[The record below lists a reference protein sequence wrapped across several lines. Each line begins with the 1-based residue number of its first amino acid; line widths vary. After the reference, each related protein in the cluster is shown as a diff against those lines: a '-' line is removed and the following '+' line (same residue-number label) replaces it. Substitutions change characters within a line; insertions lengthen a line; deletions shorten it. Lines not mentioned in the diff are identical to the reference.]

1 MPDWTDDFLID
12 LDPGRWGA
20 PDGFPKSLSPAG
32 FFTQAGANG
41 LEVVLASSSGKPT
54 VADLRKGW
62 EARRAKRAS
71 PVLLV
76 VGYPAGG
83 STCVAVCGP
92 VGEQPPVHHDLGVSQ
107 AERLAATAL
116 AEPNHHAATR
126 FLLATLPELDSP
138 TPGLRNV
145 GLLATQELRAGV
157 PTRLDWPAAHGK
169 ASGLLAKRGKDLVQ
183 GLGFGVD
190 TLGTNASMLT
200 VSGGQ
205 RAVAVFL
212 DEGETFDAPAG
223 RFGTSPVSH
232 ALAIADQQNVPWV
245 ILTRSS
251 EIRLYAARAD
261 TGVGRKG
268 RAETFVE
275 ANLSLLPEDK
285 AAYLHLLFSSEA
297 LAPKGTLEEILDR
310 SADFAADL
318 AVRLRERVYFE
329 TVPALA
335 RAIAR
340 RMGPEPDES
349 DLAHA
354 YEQVMVILFRL
365 LFVAYA
371 EDKELLPYRTNSRYA
386 DHSLSR
392 IVRRLVE
399 DRHAGRESYDDVAED
414 LWEDVT
420 QLWRAVDK
428 GQRAWGVPLYNGGL
442 FSTDREVSEA
452 GAAVGDLRLTDAE
465 FGPALASML
474 IDQGPEGIG
483 PVDFR
488 SLSVREFGT
497 IYEGLLESQLSVA
510 PSDLTTDK
518 KGNYVPA
525 KSGDE
530 VLVLAGTVY
539 FHNRSGARK
548 DSGSYFTKPFA
559 VEHLLDHALEP
570 ALDDHLAR
578 LEVLRDTGDDAALA
592 EAFFDFRCAD
602 IAMGSGHF
610 LIAAVDRIEAR
621 LSAYLA
627 LNPIPAVT
635 AELDRLRAAAYEAIG
650 DLGDGIEIETGSLL
664 RRQVARRCIYGVDR
678 NHVSVELARLAVWIH
693 TFVPGLPLSFLDH
706 NLVYG
711 DSLTGV
717 GTLAEVIQALDPGAD
732 PNAPSLFRSQIEEF
746 LSAAEKALQ
755 RLARTADASK
765 TEVDAARA
773 AHLDALA
780 AVAPARE
787 LFDLVAANRAGVSHL
802 PEAIK
807 ADTIRQLRSS
817 QLVDQAVAD
826 LQPLHLPSTFPE
838 VFIRENPG
846 FDCILG
852 NPPWEEATV
861 EELGF
866 WALRFPGLKSMKPGD
881 QKKEIAHLR
890 TARPDLVADYDREVT
905 EAERVRRT
913 LTAGPYPGM
922 GQGDPDLYK
931 AFCWRFWTLIRDGG
945 AIGVVL
951 PRSALSAAGGAEWRL
966 NVLRGGAFTDTTMT
980 LNAGGWLFDEADT
993 RKTIGLV
1000 SIRKGQRF
1008 AGQVA
1013 LRGPFSSY
1021 AAFAAGRTAKSATFD
1036 AVDFARWTDGASF
1049 PLLPTE
1055 KSVEI
1060 FTRLRSH
1067 PRFDVHSGFSDGTA
1081 DFVMRPVTEFHA
1093 TSDKGLFDFDLDR
1106 HLEDGDDWWPVYKGA
1121 SFNLWE
1127 PDTGTYYAWAK
1138 RDVVLDALQ
1147 TKRLR
1152 QQKLARSAFSAFSR
1166 EWAEDPRTLPCL
1178 QPRIAFRDVTN
1189 RTNTRTI
1196 IAALVP
1202 ADLVITNQAP
1212 YLLRSMADVHDEAYL
1227 LGLLSSIPLDWYAR
1241 RVVDGHLNFHIF
1253 NGLPIPRPDRNDPL
1267 RRRVEVIAGR
1277 LAAVDD
1283 RYSYWASE
1291 VGVPVGS
1298 VASDHERAD
1307 LVAELDAAVALLYG
1321 LDASDLRVIY
1331 TTFHEGADYSSR
1343 LAAVLDHHSRLVTET
1358 GR

>member
-1 MPDWTDDFLID
+1 MPNWTDDFLID
-12 LDPGRWGA
+12 LDPGRWSA
-20 PDGFPKSLSPAG
+20 PEGFPKSMTPAG

-41 LEVVLASSSGKPT
+41 LEVVLASSTGKPT

-62 EARRAKRAS
+62 DARRAKRAS
-71 PVLLV
+71 PVLLI
-76 VGYPAGG
+76 VGYPGG
-83 STCVAVCGP
+83 SSTCVATCGP
-92 VGEQPPVHHDLGVSQ
+92 VGEQPPVHQDLGVSQ

-116 AEPNHHAATR
+116 DEPNHHAATR

-157 PTRLDWPAAHGK
+157 PIRHDWPAAQGK
-169 ASGLLAKRGKDLVQ
+169 ATGLLAKRGKDLVQ
-183 GLGFGVD
+183 GLGFGVA

-200 VSGGQ
+200 VAGGQ

-251 EIRLYAARAD
+251 EIRLYAARPD

-275 ANLSLLPEDK
+275 ANLSLLPEDQ

-297 LAPKGTLEEILDR
+297 LVPKGTLEEILDR

-335 RAIAR
+335 QAVAR
-340 RMGPEPDES
+340 RMGPDPTEA

-399 DRHAGRESYDDVAED
+399 DRHAGTDEHDAEAED
-414 LWEDVT
+414 LWEDVA

-428 GQRAWGVPLYNGGL
+428 GQRAWGVPPYNGGL
-442 FSTDREVSEA
+442 FSADPAVSEA
-452 GAAVGDLRLTDAE
+452 GSALAELRLTDAE
-465 FGPALASML
+465 FGPALAAML

-525 KSGDE
+525 KAGDDA
-530 VLVLAGTVY
+530 LVLAGSVY

-570 ALDDHLAR
+570 ALDDHLSR
-578 LEVLRDTGDDAALA
+578 LEVMRGTGDDAALA
-592 EAFFDFRCAD
+592 DAFFDFRCAD

-706 NLVYG
+706 NLVHG

-717 GTLAEVIQALDPGAD
+717 GALAEVVQALDPGAD
-732 PNAPSLFRSQIEEF
+732 PNAPSLFRAQVEDF

-765 TEVDAARA
+765 AEVDAARA
-773 AHLDALA
+773 AHLDALS

-787 LFDLVAANRAGVSHL
+787 LFDLVAANRAGVGTL

-807 ADTIRQLRSS
+807 ADTIQNLRSS
-817 QLVDQAVAD
+817 PAVREAVND
-826 LQPLHLPSTFPE
+826 LQPLHLPSAFPE

-852 NPPWEEATV
+852 NPPWEEVMV

-866 WALRFPGLKSMKPGD
+866 WALRFPGLKS
-881 QKKEIAHLR
+881 LR
-890 TARPDLVADYDREVT
+890 QAEQVRAVASLRDERPDLVDEYVAACSR
-905 EAERVRRT
+905 AELTRT
-913 LTAGPYPGM
+913 TLRSGPFPGM
-922 GQGDPDLYK
+922 DKGHPDLYK
-931 AFCWRFWTLIRDGG
+931 AFCWRFWALTRDGG
-945 AIGVVL
+945 TIGVVL
-951 PRSALSAAGGAEWRL
+951 PRSALSAAGSALWREA
-966 NVLRGGAFTDTTMT
+966 VLDGGAFADVTMT
-980 LNAGGWLFDEADT
+980 LNTGGWVFDEAEH
-993 RKTIGLV
+993 RYTIGLI
-1000 SIRKGQRF
+1000 SLRRGTSYSGLI
-1008 AGQVA
+1008 A
-1013 LRGPFSSY
+1013 LRGPFASY
-1021 AAFAAGRTAKSATFD
+1021 EAFVAGVNVKPAEF
-1036 AVDFARWTDGASF
+1036 AVDEFRTWSDGAAF
-1049 PLLPTE
+1049 PLLPSADAAHVFA
-1055 KSVEI
+1055 K
-1060 FTRLRSH
+1060 LRSQ
-1067 PRFDVHSGFSDGTA
+1067 PRLDVHDGWRA
-1081 DFVMRPVTEFHA
+1081 RPIQGDFNA
-1093 TSDKGLFDFDLDR
+1093 TFDKALFDLDLDQPAD
-1106 HLEDGDDWWPVYKGA
+1106 HLWVVYKGA
-1121 SFNLWE
+1121 SFNLWH
-1127 PDTGTYYAWAK
+1127 PDTGAYYALAT
-1138 RDVVLDALQ
+1138 REEVTAELQ
-1147 TKRLR
+1147 ARR
-1152 QQKLARSAFSAFSR
+1152 MRGNSNRRSAFHEFPR
-1166 EWAEDPRTLPCL
+1166 EWAEDESTLPCL
-1178 QPRIAFRDVTN
+1178 RPRIAFRDIARATD
-1189 RTNTRTI
+1189 TRTI

-1202 ADLVITNQAP
+1202 PHLVITNKAP
-1212 YLLRSMADVHDEAYL
+1212 YLLWPSGDERDEAYL
-1227 LGLLSSIPLDWYAR
+1227 LGVLCSMPLDWYAR
-1241 RVVDGHLNFHIF
+1241 RVVEISVNFHIF
-1253 NGLPIPRPDRNDPL
+1253 NGMPVPRPDRGDPL
-1267 RRRVEVIAGR
+1267 RLRVEQIAGR
-1277 LAAVDD
+1277 LAAVDE
-1283 RYSYWASE
+1283 RYAEWASA

-1298 VASDHERAD
+1298 VTSDEDRTD
-1307 LVAELDAAVALLYG
+1307 LIAELDAAVGLLYG
-1321 LDASDLRVIY
+1321 MDESDLRVIY
-1331 TTFHEGADYSSR
+1331 STFHEGADYSSR
-1343 LAAVLDHHSRLVTET
+1343 LASVLDHHRRLVAEAH
-1358 GR
+1358 

>member
-1 MPDWTDDFLID
+1 MPNWTDDFLID
-12 LDPGRWGA
+12 LDPGRWSA
-20 PDGFPKSLSPAG
+20 PEGFPKSMSPAG
-32 FFTQAGANG
+32 FFTQPGANG
-41 LEVVLASSSGKPT
+41 LEVVLASSQAKPT

-62 EARRAKRAS
+62 DARRAKRAS

-76 VGYPAGG
+76 VGYPEGS
-83 STCVAVCGP
+83 STCVAACGP
-92 VGEQPPVHHDLGVSQ
+92 VGEQPPVHHGLGVSQ

-116 AEPNHHAATR
+116 GEPNHHAATR

-157 PTRLDWPAAHGK
+157 PTRPDWPAAQGK
-169 ASGLLAKRGKDLVQ
+169 ATGLLAKRGKDLVQ

-200 VSGGQ
+200 VAGGQ

-251 EIRLYAARAD
+251 EIRLYAARPD

-275 ANLSLLPEDK
+275 ANLSLLPEDQ

-335 RAIAR
+335 QAVAR
-340 RMGPEPDES
+340 RMGPDPTES

-399 DRHAGRESYDDVAED
+399 DRHAGTEEHDAEAED

-428 GQRAWGVPLYNGGL
+428 GQRAWGVPPYNGGL
-442 FSTDREVSEA
+442 FSSDPAVSEA
-452 GAAVGDLRLTDAE
+452 GATLAELRLTDAE
-465 FGPALASML
+465 FGPALAAML

-518 KGNYVPA
+518 KGNYIPA
-525 KSGDE
+525 TGGDDA
-530 VLVLAGTVY
+530 LVLAGSVY

-559 VEHLLDHALEP
+559 VEHLLEHALEP

-578 LEVLRDTGDDAALA
+578 LEELRDTGDDAALA
-592 EAFFDFRCAD
+592 DAFFDFRCAD

-635 AELDRLRAAAYEAIG
+635 AELDRLRSAAYEAIG

-706 NLVYG
+706 NLVHG

-717 GTLAEVIQALDPGAD
+717 GTLAEVVQALDPGAD

-765 TEVDAARA
+765 AEVDAARA

-787 LFDLVAANRAGVSHL
+787 LFDLVAANRAGVGTL

-807 ADTIRQLRSS
+807 ADTIHDLRSS
-817 QLVDQAVAD
+817 PLVGEAVTD
-826 LQPLHLPSTFPE
+826 LQPLHLPSAFPE

-881 QKKEIAHLR
+881 QKKEIAGLR
-890 TARPDLVADYDREVT
+890 AARPDLVVDYEREVA

-931 AFCWRFWTLIRDGG
+931 AFCWRFWTLTRDGG

-951 PRSALSAAGGAEWRL
+951 PRSALSGAGSAPWREAVLDEGCFADVTLLL
-966 NVLRGGAFTDTTMT
+966 NTKQWVFEEVHPQYTV
-980 LNAGGWLFDEADT
+980 
-993 RKTIGLV
+993 GLL
-1000 SIRKGQRF
+1000 SIRKGQAF
-1008 AGQVA
+1008 AGSLA
-1013 LRGPFSSY
+1013 LRGPFASLQSFVQGV
-1021 AAFAAGRTAKSATFD
+1021 AQKSAEFLVEEFRT
-1036 AVDFARWTDGASF
+1036 WSEGAAF
-1049 PLLPTE
+1049 PLLPSTDAARVFV
-1055 KSVEI
+1055 K
-1060 FTRLRSH
+1060 LRCH
-1067 PRFDVHSGFSDGTA
+1067 PRLDGADIEREREREIRTAGGHGPSRSSTPQPTNTSSSSTSEGVRRHERQAPLGRPGGDRPMAGLQGRIVQPLGTRHRDSLREGRSGHRPRRASAQAPEAEQARSVSLQRVPPRVGRGPGDAPLPSTA
-1081 DFVMRPVTEFHA
+1081 DRVSGRNESSQQENGHCVPGA
-1093 TSDKGLFDFDLDR
+1093 GADR
-1106 HLEDGDDWWPVYKGA
+1106 HHQPGA
-1121 SFNLWE
+1121 L
-1127 PDTGTYYAWAK
+1127 PTLRCRRRTGRGLLA
-1138 RDVVLDALQ
+1138 RSSVLDASGLVLTSHRRETPQLLPLQ
-1147 TKRLR
+1147 R
-1152 QQKLARSAFSAFSR
+1152 AAGAP
-1166 EWAEDPRTLPCL
+1166 A
-1178 QPRIAFRDVTN
+1178 QPRGPHP
-1189 RTNTRTI
+1189 
-1196 IAALVP
+1196 AAGR
-1202 ADLVITNQAP
+1202 ADRRAARGGGRALHGMGVGRWRARRI
-1212 YLLRSMADVHDEAYL
+1212 
-1227 LGLLSSIPLDWYAR
+1227 GLL
-1241 RVVDGHLNFHIF
+1241 
-1253 NGLPIPRPDRNDPL
+1253 
-1267 RRRVEVIAGR
+1267 
-1277 LAAVDD
+1277 
-1283 RYSYWASE
+1283 
-1291 VGVPVGS
+1291 
-1298 VASDHERAD
+1298 
-1307 LVAELDAAVALLYG
+1307 
-1321 LDASDLRVIY
+1321 
-1331 TTFHEGADYSSR
+1331 
-1343 LAAVLDHHSRLVTET
+1343 
-1358 GR
+1358 

>member
-1 MPDWTDDFLID
+1 MTI
-12 LDPGRWGA
+12 
-20 PDGFPKSLSPAG
+20 S
-32 FFTQAGANG
+32 
-41 LEVVLASSSGKPT
+41 
-54 VADLRKGW
+54 
-62 EARRAKRAS
+62 S
-71 PVLLV
+71 PVGTV
-76 VGYPAGG
+76 TTYDF
-83 STCVAVCGP
+83 
-92 VGEQPPVHHDLGVSQ
+92 HNGVSQ
-107 AERLAATAL
+107 AERLAAAAL

-157 PTRLDWPAAHGK
+157 PTRTDWPAAQGK

-200 VSGGQ
+200 VAGGQ

-251 EIRLYAARAD
+251 EIRLYAARPD

-275 ANLSLLPEDK
+275 ANLSLLPEDQ
-285 AAYLHLLFSSEA
+285 AAYLHLLFSAEA

-335 RAIAR
+335 QAVAR
-340 RMGPEPDES
+340 RMGPDPTEA

-399 DRHAGRESYDDVAED
+399 ARHAGSEEHDTEAED
-414 LWEDVT
+414 LWEDVI

-428 GQRAWGVPLYNGGL
+428 GQRAWGVPPYNGGL
-442 FSTDREVSEA
+442 FSADPAVSEA
-452 GAAVGDLRLTDAE
+452 GAALAELRLTDAE
-465 FGPALASML
+465 FGPALSAML
-474 IDQGPEGIG
+474 IDQGSEGFG

-497 IYEGLLESQLSVA
+497 IYEGLLGSQLSVA

-525 KSGDE
+525 KSGDDA
-530 VLVLAGTVY
+530 LVLAGSVY

-570 ALDDHLAR
+570 ALDDHLAQ
-578 LEVLRDTGDDAALA
+578 LEALRDTGDDAALA
-592 EAFFDFRCAD
+592 DAFFDFRCAD

-635 AELDRLRAAAYEAIG
+635 AELDRLRAAAYDAIG
-650 DLGDGIEIETGSLL
+650 DMSDGIEIETGSSLL
-664 RRQVARRCIYGVDR
+664 RRQVARRCIYGIDR

-706 NLVYG
+706 NLVHG
-711 DSLTGV
+711 DSLTGI
-717 GTLAEVIQALDPGAD
+717 GTLAEVVQALDPGAD

-746 LSAAEKALQ
+746 LSAAERHLQ

-765 TEVDAARA
+765 AEVDAARA

-787 LFDLVAANRAGVSHL
+787 LFDLVAANRAGVGTL
-802 PEAIK
+802 PEAI
-807 ADTIRQLRSS
+807 APDTIRALRSS
-817 QLVDQAVAD
+817 ASVERTVVD
-826 LQPLHLPSTFPE
+826 LQPLHLPSAFPE
-838 VFIRENPG
+838 VFVRENPG

-852 NPPWEEATV
+852 NPPWEEPVV
-861 EELGF
+861 EELQF
-866 WALRFPGLKSMKPGD
+866 WSLRFPGLKALPNAE
-881 QKKEIAHLR
+881 QKRAIEGLAHD
-890 TARPDLVADYDREVT
+890 RPDLADALQRERDF
-905 EAERVRRT
+905 AERTRRI
-913 LTAGPYPGM
+913 LGAGQFPGM
-922 GQGDPDLYK
+922 GVGDPDLYK
-931 AFCWRFWTLIRDGG
+931 AFLWRFAGLCRASGR
-945 AIGVVL
+945 IGVVV
-951 PRSALSAAGGAEWRL
+951 PRSVFAAKGSANWRL
-966 NVLRGGAFTDTTMT
+966 SVLPGSRTSIVFTKNRNEWLFTDVNPGYTVALVALQKEAPVPTLGVQGTYQSLAELRAGTLESPTSLDLNQLQAADELLCIPAIEDASGLRLFSILISHPPFGDKDRPDFRARPHTELHATNDAAEFFTGDPSGIPVRNHLNVGHFAFDASAGAFNFADEASAVRALQERRRSAWGKKSSPFTEMPRDWVLDDTT
-980 LNAGGWLFDEADT
+980 L
-993 RKTIGLV
+993 
-1000 SIRKGQRF
+1000 
-1008 AGQVA
+1008 
-1013 LRGPFSSY
+1013 
-1021 AAFAAGRTAKSATFD
+1021 
-1036 AVDFARWTDGASF
+1036 
-1049 PLLPTE
+1049 PLLN
-1055 KSVEI
+1055 
-1060 FTRLRSH
+1060 
-1067 PRFDVHSGFSDGTA
+1067 PRV
-1081 DFVMRPVTEFHA
+1081 VV
-1093 TSDKGLFDFDLDR
+1093 
-1106 HLEDGDDWWPVYKGA
+1106 
-1121 SFNLWE
+1121 
-1127 PDTGTYYAWAK
+1127 
-1138 RDVVLDALQ
+1138 RDVVHS
-1147 TKRLR
+1147 TNPRKV
-1152 QQKLARSAFSAFSR
+1152 
-1166 EWAEDPRTLPCL
+1166 WAAVAPARTLL
-1178 QPRIAFRDVTN
+1178 TN
-1189 RTNTRTI
+1189 K
-1196 IAALVP
+1196 
-1202 ADLVITNQAP
+1202 AP
-1212 YLLRSMADVHDEAYL
+1212 YLLFPRGDLPVQAYV
-1227 LGLLSSIPLDWYAR
+1227 LGILGSSVCDWF
-1241 RVVDGHLNFHIF
+1241 GHLRINLNLNFFIL
-1253 NGLPIPRPDRNDPL
+1253 NSIPIPRYQADERQVRL
-1267 RRRVEVIAGR
+1267 GE
-1277 LAAVDD
+1277 LAASLAVRSEADKGYGAWHELRTPVDP
-1283 RYSYWASE
+1283 SSAI
-1291 VGVPVGS
+1291 
-1298 VASDHERAD
+1298 
-1307 LVAELDAAVALLYG
+1307 AELDALASLIFGVPDDLLPTIWN
-1321 LDASDLRVIY
+1321 SP
-1331 TTFHEGADYSSR
+1331 SR
-1343 LAAVLDHHSRLVTET
+1343 PPLAEVQTWRKHWTA
-1358 GR
+1358 